1 MKILNLY
8 AGIGGNRKLWT
19 DRLKNGE
26 RVEITAVELNPDIA
40 KIYKSFFPADNV
52 IVGDA
57 HAYLLEH
64 FREYDF
70 IWSSPP
76 CQTHSRL
83 YHTLSVCSGK
93 APPRYADMSLYQ
105 EIILL
110 RKYCRCR
117 WIVEN
122 VAPYYG
128 ALISPTFCLQR
139 HFFWSNCMILERP
152 FPSDNIQIRGKYVN
166 HPKTHGFDVSK
177 FDFLNQIERRTVLR
191 NCLAPEV
198 GLYIFEQIFRDK
210 I

>member
-8 AGIGGNRKLWT
+8 AGIGGNRKLWP

-26 RVEITAVELNPDIA
+26 RVEVTAVELNPDIA
-40 KIYKSFFPADNV
+40 EIYKSFFPADNI

-57 HAYLLEH
+57 HAYLLER

-83 YHTLSVCSGK
+83 YHALSICSGK

-110 RKYCRCR
+110 RKYSRCR
-117 WIVEN
+117 WVVEN

-139 HFFWSNCMILERP
+139 HFFG
-152 FPSDNIQIRGKYVN
+152 Q
-166 HPKTHGFDVSK
+166 T
-177 FDFLNQIERRTVLR
+177 
-191 NCLAPEV
+191 A
-198 GLYIFEQIFRDK
+198 
-210 I
+210 